1 MSAFKAYF
9 LSRLLREKVLLVAFV
24 AIGLVLWGSAF
35 FKRANRQWRA
45 HRVLAVELAEQKQWL
60 SNQASIEAAA
70 ASAVKNLDPSRTLDE
85 TRLVGE
91 VSALAREHN
100 LKGMANDTP
109 QTERSGQFAVHTML
123 VTIPRVPFQAV
134 KNFYAAL
141 AARSPYIGVE
151 QLTLSNDRVNPNQDS
166 LNVVLRVTSVEII
179 R

>member
-1 MSAFKAYF
+1 MSAFKAF
-9 LSRLLREKVLLVAFV
+9 FFSRLLREKVLLVAFV

-35 FKRANRQWRA
+35 LKRATRQWQVHRA
-45 HRVLAVELAEQKQWL
+45 LMVELADQKQWL
-60 SNQASIEAAA
+60 NNQASIEAAA
-70 ASAVKNLDPSRTLDE
+70 AAAVKNLDPSRTLDE

-123 VTIPRVPFQAV
+123 VTIPRAEWSSV
-134 KNFYAAL
+134 KNFYTAL

-151 QLTLSNDRVNPNQDS
+151 QLSLTSDRANPSQ
-166 LNVVLRVTSVEII
+166 LNAVVRVTSVEIV

>member
-45 HRVLAVELAEQKQWL
+45 HRVLTVELAEQKQWL
-60 SNQASIEAAA
+60 SNQATIEAAA
-70 ASAVKNLDPSRTLDE
+70 SSAVKNLDPSRTLDE

-100 LKGMANDTP
+100 LKMANDTP

-123 VTIPRVPFQAV
+123 VTIPRAEWQAL

-141 AARSPYIGVE
+141 ASRSPYIGVE
-151 QLTLSNDRVNPNQDS
+151 QLTLSSDRATPTQ
-166 LNVVLRVTSVEII
+166 LNAVIRVTSVEII

>member
-1 MSAFKAYF
+1 MSAFKAFF

-24 AIGLVLWGSAF
+24 AIGVVLWGSAF
-35 FKRANRQWRA
+35 SKRATRTWQVHRA
-45 HRVLAVELAEQKQWL
+45 LSVELADQKQWL

-70 ASAVKNLDPSRTLDE
+70 AAAVKNLDPSRTLDE

-100 LKGMANDTP
+100 LKMANDTP

-123 VTIPRVPFQAV
+123 VTIPRAPWQSV
-134 KNFYAAL
+134 KNFYSAL
-141 AARSPYIGVE
+141 ASRSPYIGVE
-151 QLTLSNDRVNPNQDS
+151 QLTLTTDRSNSGQDS
-166 LNVVLRVTSVEII
+166 LNAVIRVTSVEII